1 VSIFGEFEQF
11 VLLAILKL
19 GANAYGSAIRQLLA
33 EAVNRDVTIGALY
46 TTLERLE
53 KKGLLTSEMGE
64 VTPDRGGRAKKYFTL
79 TAQGHRALK
88 RSKDALSN
96 MWQGLSLLVQPNVE
110 KQ

>member
-1 VSIFGEFEQF
+1 
-11 VLLAILKL
+11 
-19 GANAYGSAIRQLLA
+19 
-33 EAVNRDVTIGALY
+33 
-46 TTLERLE
+46 
-53 KKGLLTSEMGE
+53 MGE